1 MKYLNLKFTHKLQFV
16 PFVIFTAS
24 GMRYVQLQDR
34 PITDFPHE
42 VLFLLTS
49 GSKLGMLGIFIEP
62 FVCVVGTL
70 AVALKN
76 LTVLRFN

>member
-1 MKYLNLKFTHKLQFV
+1 
-16 PFVIFTAS
+16 
-24 GMRYVQLQDR
+24 MRYVQLQDR

-62 FVCVVGTL
+62 FVCVVGTFIGCS
-70 AVALKN
+70 
-76 LTVLRFN
+76 T